1 VKNVT
6 DPVTVKF
13 KLKLSQLIDVVGMT
27 ITDILPFS
35 SSLLST
41 LSFPPFLLNFSNSSP
56 SLLPFFPPFLLP
68 FYPPLLK
75 LLPFSPPLI

>member
-27 ITDILPFS
+27 ITDLLPFS
-35 SSLLST
+35 SSLLSN
-41 LSFPPFLLNFSNSSP
+41 L

-68 FYPPLLK
+68 LSNFSPS